1 MELKELKKEVLALP
15 ELRKHLKGFQES
27 WIKPI
32 QKNSNPNLSFLNRLD
47 EKTKAE
53 INQKLAVTQIHLQQA
68 HSAHDLHER
77 LHSHATQLVELKLTT
92 FNGDSRKAAALT
104 NLMLHDD
111 YHSLNKTV
119 SQAKSL
125 HESLSQLHK
134 QYEEVNQLLSQKLSL
149 EEMVYYMGLPHKRYL
164 QNLLKLGQQQ
174 QRITR
179 DLGRHF
185 VSIAQEVQVRK
196 NMGR

>member
-15 ELRKHLKGFQES
+15 ELRKHLKSFQES
-27 WIKPI
+27 WIKQI
-32 QKNSNPNLSFLNRLD
+32 KDNSNQHMPFLNRLD
-47 EKTKAE
+47 SKTKAE
-53 INQKLAVTQIHLQQA
+53 LNQKLAAAQPHLQQA

-125 HESLSQLHK
+125 NESLSQLHK

-164 QNLLKLGQQQ
+164 QSLLKIGQQQ

-185 VSIAQEVQVRK
+185 VTIAQEVQVRK